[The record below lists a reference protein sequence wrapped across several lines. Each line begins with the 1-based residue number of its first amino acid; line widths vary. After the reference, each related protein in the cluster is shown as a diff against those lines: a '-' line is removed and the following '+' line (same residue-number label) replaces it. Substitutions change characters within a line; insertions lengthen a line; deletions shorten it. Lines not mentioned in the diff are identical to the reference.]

1 MLWGLLDEQRL
12 TGLQLVD
19 TTIYF
24 VAMIATVVLWAR
36 YVVSY
41 LDRKNFFE
49 RWLLRTGQ
57 AIFWVFLVFIAI
69 NFFYPVFFWFDNQS
83 EYHTACMRHA
93 ALVAQIAMFLSTSIY
108 TLYTTAKTQGDI
120 RQRHLAIGLLGLIGL
135 NCIAMNDADLSQ
147 TTRELLQKIG
157 TSAQH
162 MLGVNNDILDI
173 SRIES
178 GGMSLKNA
186 EFSFVQELEQNSL
199 QAGLNAHLS
208 KPVEPDVLFETLEE
222 LL

>member
-120 RQRHLAIGLLGLIGL
+120 RQRHLAIGLFGLIGL
-135 NCIAMNDADLSQ
+135 NCIAINDADLSQ
-147 TTRELLQKIG
+147 TTRVLLQKIG

-173 SRIES
+173 SRIEP

>member
-1 MLWGLLDEQRL
+1 
-12 TGLQLVD
+12 
-19 TTIYF
+19 
-24 VAMIATVVLWAR
+24 MIATVVLWAR

>member
-1 MLWGLLDEQRL
+1 
-12 TGLQLVD
+12 
-19 TTIYF
+19 
-24 VAMIATVVLWAR
+24 MIATVVLWAR

-57 AIFWVFLVFIAI
+57 AVFWVFLVFIAI

-120 RQRHLAIGLLGLIGL
+120 CQRHLAIGLLGLIGL

>member
-57 AIFWVFLVFIAI
+57 AVFWVFLVFIAI

-120 RQRHLAIGLLGLIGL
+120 CQRHLAIGLLGLIGL

>member
-147 TTRELLQKIG
+147 TTRVLLQKIG